1 MGKRSGL
8 CLGGVWLMTLYKF
21 VASWCGPCKKMSP
34 IVEQIVADHGLKL
47 VVIDIDEDQETAL
60 RYAVQGVPTLLLM
73 NGADVIAR
81 MVGAKPKRL
90 AERELGLA

>member
-1 MGKRSGL
+1 
-8 CLGGVWLMTLYKF
+8 MTLYKF
-21 VASWCGPCKKMSP
+21 VASWCVPCKKMGP
-34 IVEQIVADHGLKL
+34 IVEQLVADHGLKL
-47 VVIDIDEDQETAL
+47 VVIDIDEDQETTL

-90 AERELGLA
+90 AEQELGLA